1 MLLKKNILPAD
12 VRKLSLSEAE
22 TLSDEVRR
30 RIIEVTLQNGGHIG
44 ASLGA
49 VELIIS
55 LLRVFDPDTDK
66 IIFDVGH
73 QAYAYKIL
81 TGRNA
86 EFDKLRVFGGISGF
100 PKPSESKYDHF
111 LGGHA
116 GNAVS
121 AGCGYAMAR
130 ALSGEKYEIV
140 SVIGDGV
147 TVNGE
152 TAEGLNL
159 ATTYGKQIIVIND
172 NTYSISAGVGS
183 IPQYLEFLREATYEG
198 EVKTGAESPFSLYDL
213 DYLGPVSGHDL
224 AALEQAFRKAKLSER
239 SIVVHVVTNKG
250 KGYVPAE
257 QNPLKMHGISP
268 VGEVK
273 GEGFGSIFGNTLI
286 KLREKDDKVVAVAA
300 AMAIGTGLGGFARKY
315 PESFIDVGIAEST
328 ALTVAASLARSG
340 FKPYVALYS
349 TFLQR
354 AYDQLL
360 YDVALDGLD
369 VTVLL
374 DRAGI
379 VGEDG
384 ESHQGIYDL
393 ALLSSVPGITIASPA
408 TYEELE
414 DMLAF
419 LHKKSGV
426 KVIRYPKGACQNHF
440 VSDRNFPNWSI
451 LRPVGENGAIVT
463 HGASM
468 IAVALNAADKLSKQ
482 GVHVGV
488 INARFLFPLDEGC
501 LSALGNAPLYVLEDV
516 VYSGSLAERLRAA
529 GHNVVPFTLPNTYVT
544 FGKPSQLRK
553 QYGIDEESLAEAIR
567 RAT

>member
-1 MLLKKNILPAD
+1 MLLKKNTLPAD
-12 VRKLSLSEAE
+12 VRDLSLSDAE
-22 TLSDEVRR
+22 RLAEEVRA

-49 VELIIS
+49 VELIVS
-55 LLRVFDPDTDK
+55 LLRIFDPDRDK
-66 IIFDVGH
+66 IVFDVGH

-81 TGRNA
+81 TGRNG
-86 EFDKLRVFGGISGF
+86 EFDKLRTFGGISGF
-100 PKPSESKYDHF
+100 PLPSESKYDHF
-111 LGGHA
+111 VGGHA

-130 ALSGEKYEIV
+130 TLAGEDHEII

-159 ATTYGKQIIVIND
+159 ATKYGKQIIVIND

-183 IPQYLEFLREATYEG
+183 IPDYLEALRKQPYVATL
-198 EVKTGAESPFSLYDL
+198 KHGADSPFSLYDL
-213 DYLGPVSGHDL
+213 DYLGPVPGHDIATL
-224 AALEQAFRKAKLSER
+224 DAAFRLAKSTDHSL
-239 SIVVHVVTNKG
+239 VVHVVTDKG
-250 KGYVPAE
+250 KGYALAE
-257 QNPLKMHGISP
+257 QNPLKLHGVSP
-268 VGEVK
+268 KGESS
-273 GEGFGSIFGNTLI
+273 GEGFGNVFGNTLI
-286 KLREKDDKVVAVAA
+286 KLRETDDKVVAIAA
-300 AMAIGTGLGGFARKY
+300 AMAIGTGLGGFARHY

-369 VTVLL
+369 VTILL
-374 DRAGI
+374 DRAGL

-393 ALLSSVPGITIASPA
+393 ALLSSVPNVTVASPA
-408 TYEELE
+408 TYDELKG
-414 DMLAF
+414 MLAY
-419 LHKKSGV
+419 LRDVRGV
-426 KVIRYPKGACQNHF
+426 KVLRYPKGPCSNVVPTDTNYPH
-440 VSDRNFPNWSI
+440 WSV
-451 LRPVGENGAIVT
+451 LRSIDSHGAIVT
-463 HGASM
+463 HGAAM
-468 IAVALNAADKLSKQ
+468 IAVALNAADGLAKQ
-482 GVHVGV
+482 GINVGV
-488 INARFLFPLDEGC
+488 INARFLFPTDATLRAA
-501 LSALGNAPLYVLEDV
+501 LSGKRLFVLEDV
-516 VYSGSLAERLRAA
+516 VYSGSLAERLAA
-529 GHNVVPFTLPNTYVT
+529 LGYDVTPLTLPDTYVS
-544 FGKPSQLRK
+544 FGKPSELREK
-553 QYGIDEESLAEAIR
+553 YGIDERSVMEAIR